1 MDVYQ
6 LIQSLEQWDGLFRRK
21 RETLLER
28 AHPILSPAGLAAAL
42 VGIRRC
48 GKTSLAMVM
57 SREVAPERV
66 LYYNF
71 EDPLFID
78 EKGPQHLNTLLD
90 AGHQFRKGPI
100 ELLILDEIHNVPGWE
115 RWVRTIV
122 DQGRFRCIITGSSA
136 KLLSSEIGSSLT
148 GRCLQHTV
156 WPLSYREFIDFS
168 SSKPDDRRS
177 HLSVFSRYLEWGGMP
192 EVIQRIDAGISEN
205 LLDQYISDILL
216 KDVVQRHEI
225 RNTRLLRQLATF
237 YFTNI
242 SSLHSYSS
250 LAKAFSAGT
259 DTVMLYTQA
268 MQEAFLLFEVERY
281 HPNLKSQAR
290 DPRKLYAIDLGLR
303 RAIAR
308 SPQVDSGKALENVVY
323 LELRRRGLEVMYYK
337 GNQEVDFL
345 VLDRYQPIEAIQVC
359 ASLSGAPDTRRR
371 EVQAL
376 TECMKALNLSR
387 GTIIALN
394 EDETIKVEGL
404 TISVVSAWRWLWEGG
419 IQGEARQLLG

>member
-1 MDVYQ
+1 
-6 LIQSLEQWDGLFRRK
+6 
-21 RETLLER
+21 
-28 AHPILSPAGLAAAL
+28 
-42 VGIRRC
+42 
-48 GKTSLAMVM
+48 
-57 SREVAPERV
+57 
-66 LYYNF
+66 
-71 EDPLFID
+71 
-78 EKGPQHLNTLLD
+78 
-90 AGHQFRKGPI
+90 
-100 ELLILDEIHNVPGWE
+100 
-115 RWVRTIV
+115 
-122 DQGRFRCIITGSSA
+122 
-136 KLLSSEIGSSLT
+136 
-148 GRCLQHTV
+148 
-156 WPLSYREFIDFS
+156 
-168 SSKPDDRRS
+168 
-177 HLSVFSRYLEWGGMP
+177 MP

-237 YFTNI
+237 YYTNI

-419 IQGEARQLLG
+419 IQGEARQFLG